1 MAALG
6 TSFKTLATVHLNH
19 KESSK
24 ARALDSILNQR
35 LSAASAVVEDD
46 GWEVMDAEMY
56 AIFRAI
62 KRVILE
68 SRSKGMDAREQR
80 LLILTDCSSAIE
92 ILEQAWR
99 REPTCA

>member
-46 GWEVMDAEMY
+46 GWEVMDTGGDGDGDSSDTKA
-56 AIFRAI
+56 
-62 KRVILE
+62 LE
-68 SRSKGMDAREQR
+68 SRPKAKDKPTITSRGKPSDALR
-80 LLILTDCSSAIE
+80 L
-92 ILEQAWR
+92 
-99 REPTCA
+99 P